1 MSAGRRVGIT
11 GASGFVGSQLASRFE
26 KDGWSVVRFSRGGRD
41 AVPFQLGDA
50 MSPEAF
56 RSRDV
61 GALVHCA
68 YDFRPVR
75 WAGIDR
81 TNVEGSRRLI
91 AAAAAGGVE
100 RIVVMSTISAFAGC
114 RSLYG
119 RAKLAIE
126 ADAMRSAGA
135 VVRSGLVY
143 GDDSGPSSGG
153 MIGSLSRS
161 ARGRVVPL
169 LGGGNQLQHLV
180 HIDDLFHLVCR
191 LCAAELGRPARPV
204 VAASPRGWTVR
215 ELVSELARRQGN
227 EPWFVSVPWQSAWLG
242 LKAAELAGFRPAY
255 RSDSVIS
262 LVYQDPH
269 PDFASL
275 SELGVSV
282 RDFGAR

>member
-26 KDGWSVVRFSRGGRD
+26 KEGWSVIRFSRGGRE
-41 AVPFQLGDA
+41 AVQFQLGDEV
-50 MSPEAF
+50 SPEVF
-56 RSRDV
+56 RSREI

-75 WAGIDR
+75 WADIDR
-81 TNVEGSRRLI
+81 TNVEGSRQLI
-91 AAAAAGGVE
+91 DAANAGGVE
-100 RIVVMSTISAFAGC
+100 RIVVISTISAFAGC

-126 ADAMRSAGA
+126 ADAARSGGA

-161 ARGRVVPL
+161 ARGRFVPL
-169 LGGGNQLQHLV
+169 LDGGGQLQYLV
-180 HIDDLFHLVCR
+180 HIDDLFQLVCR
-191 LCAAELGRPARPV
+191 LCTGDLGRPARPV
-204 VAASPRGWTVR
+204 VAASARAWTVR
-215 ELVSELARRQGN
+215 ELVRELAGRQGS
-227 EPWFVSVPWQSAWLG
+227 EPRFVSVPWQVAWLG
-242 LKAAELAGFRPAY
+242 LKAAELAGLRPAY

-262 LVYQDPH
+262 LVHQDPH

-275 SELGVSV
+275 TELGMSV

>member
-1 MSAGRRVGIT
+1 MGGDRRVAIT
-11 GASGFVGSQLASRFE
+11 GASGFVGSQLAGRFE
-26 KDGWSVVRFSRGGRD
+26 RDGWSVIRFSRGGRE
-41 AVPFQLGDA
+41 AVPFHLGDEI
-50 MSPEAF
+50 SPEVF
-56 RSRDV
+56 QSREVD
-61 GALVHCA
+61 ALVHCA
-68 YDFRPVR
+68 YDFQAVK
-75 WAGIDR
+75 WADIER
-81 TNVEGSRRLI
+81 INVAGSRRLI
-91 AAAAAGGVE
+91 SAATAGGVE

-126 ADAMRSAGA
+126 ADVAGSGGG

-143 GDDSGPSSGG
+143 GDDSGAPSGG

-169 LGGGNQLQHLV
+169 LDGGGQLQYLV
-180 HIDDLFHLVCR
+180 HIDDLFQLVCR
-191 LCAAELGRPARPV
+191 LSAGDLARPARPV

-215 ELVSELARRQGN
+215 ELVKELARRQGT
-227 EPWFVSVPWQSAWLG
+227 EPRFVNVPWRMVWLG
-242 LKAAELAGFRPAY
+242 LKAAEVAGLRPAY

-262 LVYQDPH
+262 LVYQDPK

-275 SELGVSV
+275 GELGVSV